1 MPTKPLRACL
11 ASFRRPPCSTTS
23 MCRKAHLAQTKRR
36 QTLRGRS
43 ARGGT
48 KAGVC
53 DAGGAG
59 GRPLQPKG
67 RGHSVERQAELVCPR
82 HPGPDG
88 SPRSATFCLEA
99 HEGYHDRSRVFA
111 RPHVVEARC
120 GARCHPQGRWCG
132 VNVLTPIGGV
142 SQGRPSQGG
151 LPQSSDV
158 VGMRCLFLTPR
169 VDLEM
174 SAFAPLARAKR
185 TSPWGAKATR
195 NNIRSRLT
203 RPDAVAYFPVTQR
216 KLASYPD
223 TWCERARVMVS
234 TWSSCLPCGKLS
246 SSISS
251 SGRND

>member
-1 MPTKPLRACL
+1 RAGCRRNL
-11 ASFRRPPCSTTS
+11 SESAWQVSDVPRVRPPRCAG
-23 MCRKAHLAQTKRR
+23 RAHLAQTKRR

-142 SQGRPSQGG
+142 PQGRPSQGG
-151 LPQSSDV
+151 FPQSSDV
-158 VGMRCLFLTPR
+158 VA
-169 VDLEM
+169 M
-174 SAFAPLARAKR
+174 SVLALSA
-185 TSPWGAKATR
+185 TSGNVRFSAVVGGEAD
-195 NNIRSRLT
+195 IRRLAALMST
-203 RPDAVAYFPVTQR
+203 RPSVPLIPKFAFECAARVSELRNRDTSGARFFIAP
-216 KLASYPD
+216 KPD
-223 TWCERARVMVS
+223 THAIIR
-234 TWSSCLPCGKLS
+234 
-246 SSISS
+246 
-251 SGRND
+251 